1 MVPHQRNLL
10 EKICPL
16 ELSENLLSKEGR
28 KPFMEWCL
36 TKGIHYKSA
45 WRLNRESCRLLGA
58 AATVCCVNWMLEKLC
73 MLQVSGAVQDACT
86 AGVAAG
92 EAMHAAGAASWE
104 PATWTGTWKENSFLL
119 QCVSGFHYWQSLNIM
134 PNGKGRLFKWPRSIM
149 PSANKYNFT
158 YFFPIF
164 VYCISF
170 SCLITWT
177 RFSSTVMSTNS
188 NDKNPWLAHNCRRK
202 VFNILSL
209 NMLLD
214 TMGQ

>member
-1 MVPHQRNLL
+1 MVPHQRSLL

-16 ELSENLLSKEGR
+16 ELSENLLSKEWR

-119 QCVSGFHYWQSLNIM
+119 QCVSGLHYWQSLNIM
-134 PNGKGRLFKWPRSIM
+134 PNGKGRLFKWPRSIFTITQWRM
-149 PSANKYNFT
+149 NLDLRGNKLIMDTLAVKTSNLAARGSIYDLVLRAKT
-158 YFFPIF
+158 HTGRF
-164 VYCISF
+164 V
-170 SCLITWT
+170 
-177 RFSSTVMSTNS
+177 RQSS
-188 NDKNPWLAHNCRRK
+188 KL
-202 VFNILSL
+202 
-209 NMLLD
+209 
-214 TMGQ
+214 